1 MTTLSAM
8 SLKEVIGESMI
19 VLIKQTKQIIALNG
33 KIDTQNAIQEKT
45 TNRKNVLKTLRK
57 ISEK

>member
-19 VLIKQTKQIIALNG
+19 VLIKQTNKL
-33 KIDTQNAIQEKT
+33 
-45 TNRKNVLKTLRK
+45 LL
-57 ISEK
+57 